1 MVYGTGARGAVGK
14 VNQVSDG
21 SGTATCQ
28 FKKRALGRDIDLSGL
43 HVVFLRC
50 LSFYYL

>member
-21 SGTATCQ
+21 CGTATSQ
-28 FKKRALGRDIDLSGL
+28 FQERSAG
-43 HVVFLRC
+43 
-50 LSFYYL
+50 